1 MPYVIYNKDSSAIV
15 EVTRYRPY
23 KVTSSYKSMAA
34 AKAALTRM
42 SKKYWTDTAEKSTYD
57 MRKDPQFA
65 YGIAEGDYYYANI
78 EKQVERVN
86 MMTGKKYWESVNTP
100 RYCSPS
106 SEAYWSM

>member
-1 MPYVIYNKDSSAIV
+1 MIYNKKTSAIV

-23 KVTSSYKSMAA
+23 KVTSSYKSMSA

-42 SKKYWTDTAEKSTYD
+42 SKKYMEDFSKYCIT
-57 MRKDPQFA
+57 KDPQFI
-65 YGIAEGDYYYANI
+65 YGIAESEYYYANI
-78 EKQVERVN
+78 EQQVERVN

-106 SEAYWSM
+106 SEAYWSA